1 MCVSIALSGQIQD
14 RNPLGFGTLLMWCIR
29 DEWRMLGTKFPQ
41 PWESLTWGQ
50 SSGNLHV
57 TRMRMNITS
66 LIKELPVS
74 VVIVL

>member
-1 MCVSIALSGQIQD
+1 
-14 RNPLGFGTLLMWCIR
+14 
-29 DEWRMLGTKFPQ
+29 MLGTKFPQ